1 MICSQNPVQLDFPP
15 NNFLNNPL
23 LFSQEITRHNSVDNT
38 TTQNKTRNY
47 KDDKERKQ
55 RRMMSNRLSA
65 RRSRMQKKRHL
76 ENLKNKLD
84 RLTVQNQELK
94 TRLGTVTY
102 RCYVV
107 GRDNESLHRESMLLE
122 QRLCDLY
129 TSMLAMQLPN
139 YSI

>member
-107 GRDNESLHRESMLLE
+107 GRDNESLH
-122 QRLCDLY
+122 
-129 TSMLAMQLPN
+129 QL
-139 YSI
+139 